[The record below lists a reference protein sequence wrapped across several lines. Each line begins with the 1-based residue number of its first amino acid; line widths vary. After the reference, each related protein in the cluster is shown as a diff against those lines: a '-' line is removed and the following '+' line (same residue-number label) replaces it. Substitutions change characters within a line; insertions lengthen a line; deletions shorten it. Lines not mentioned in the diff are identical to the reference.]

1 MDHLLHVLDHIEELL
16 RELILAEVRGATKE
30 LKGFDAIRSLVHIYC
45 ELVNTLQEG
54 VGLPP
59 LPKMIREK
67 GVHLELEK
75 EVVGREGVAFVTA
88 FSQVTDEETLSI
100 PESLPDLL
108 EEEESQPRSSLDNL
122 EEFLQQGIIIREVS
136 PYCIASRPNRI
147 WFY

>member
-1 MDHLLHVLDHIEELL
+1 MDHLLHVLDRIEELL

-59 LPKMIREK
+59 LPKTIREK

-88 FSQVTDEETLSI
+88 FSQATDEETLSI

-108 EEEESQPRSSLDNL
+108 EEEESQPRSSLDSF

>member
-1 MDHLLHVLDHIEELL
+1 MDHLLYVLDSIEELL
-16 RELILAEVRGATKE
+16 RELMLAEVRGATKE
-30 LKGFDAIRSLVHIYC
+30 LKGFDVIHSLVHGYC

-59 LPKMIREK
+59 FPKMIREK

-75 EVVGREGVAFVTA
+75 EVVEREAVAFATA
-88 FSQVTDEETLSI
+88 FSQATEEETLSI

-108 EEEESQPRSSLDNL
+108 EEEESQPRFSLGSF
-122 EEFLQQGIIIREVS
+122 EEFLQQGIIIQEVS

>member
-1 MDHLLHVLDHIEELL
+1 M

-30 LKGFDAIRSLVHIYC
+30 LKGFDAIRSLVHVYC

-59 LPKMIREK
+59 LPKAIREK

-88 FSQVTDEETLSI
+88 FSQATDEETLSI

-108 EEEESQPRSSLDNL
+108 EEEESQPRSSLDSF

>member
-1 MDHLLHVLDHIEELL
+1 MDHLLHVLDCIEELL
-16 RELILAEVRGATKE
+16 RELMLAEVRGVTKE
-30 LKGFDAIRSLVHIYC
+30 LKGFDVIHSLVHSYC
-45 ELVNTLQEG
+45 EIVNTLQEG

-75 EVVGREGVAFVTA
+75 EVVEREGVAFTTA
-88 FSQVTDEETLSI
+88 FSQATDEETLSI

-108 EEEESQPRSSLDNL
+108 EEEESQPRFSLGSF

>member
-1 MDHLLHVLDHIEELL
+1 MDHLLHILDHIEELL
-16 RELILAEVRGATKE
+16 RELILAEVRGAMKE
-30 LKGFDAIRSLVHIYC
+30 LKGFDAICSLVHVYC

-59 LPKMIREK
+59 LPKTIREK

-75 EVVGREGVAFVTA
+75 EVAGREGVAFITA
-88 FSQVTDEETLSI
+88 FSQATNEETLSI

-108 EEEESQPRSSLDNL
+108 EEEESQPRYSLDSF
-122 EEFLQQGIIIREVS
+122 EEFLQQGIIIRDVS
-136 PYCIASRPNRI
+136 PYCIVSRPNRI

>member
-1 MDHLLHVLDHIEELL
+1 MDHLLHVFDRIEELL

-45 ELVNTLQEG
+45 ELVNMLQEG

-59 LPKMIREK
+59 LPKTIREK

-88 FSQVTDEETLSI
+88 FSQATDEETLSI

-108 EEEESQPRSSLDNL
+108 EEEESQPRSSLDSF
-122 EEFLQQGIIIREVS
+122 EEFLQQGIII
-136 PYCIASRPNRI
+136 
-147 WFY
+147 

>member
-1 MDHLLHVLDHIEELL
+1 MDHLLHVPDCIEELL

-30 LKGFDAIRSLVHIYC
+30 LKGFDVIHSLVHVYC

-59 LPKMIREK
+59 LPKTIREK
-67 GVHLELEK
+67 GVHLELER
-75 EVVGREGVAFVTA
+75 EIVGREGVAFVTA
-88 FSQVTDEETLSI
+88 FSQATDEETLSI

-108 EEEESQPRSSLDNL
+108 EQEESQPRSSLDSL